1 MCVFYK
7 TCTTT
12 GAVFPP
18 LAKTWQ
24 DLQTT
29 RIFAVKNVMVD
40 DDHHDD
46 DDDGGD
52 DDDDESFGR
61 GDMAMRARTCIQV
74 FFF

>member
-1 MCVFYK
+1 
-7 TCTTT
+7 
-12 GAVFPP
+12 
-18 LAKTWQ
+18 
-24 DLQTT
+24 
-29 RIFAVKNVMVD
+29 MVD